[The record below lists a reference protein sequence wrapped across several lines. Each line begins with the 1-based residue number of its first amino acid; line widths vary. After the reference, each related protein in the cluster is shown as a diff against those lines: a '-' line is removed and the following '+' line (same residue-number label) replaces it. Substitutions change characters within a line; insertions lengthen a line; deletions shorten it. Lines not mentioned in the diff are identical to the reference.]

1 MQSSLGDLD
10 PLSLGVY
17 LVVYR
22 YVRADSLSA
31 VGVYFFSLVEVAVSL
46 DSTLGLLTSDG
57 VVSLSTEVLLEELY
71 CLSKDE
77 LGDVDF
83 LDTLDSEVFESLV
96 NLELY
101 LYLVDVLSVLSMF
114 LDFGDEDR
122 TSFSAT
128 LSVRSTFVAIFDFP
142 VSSLSAGILSKESP
156 PRRVLVLDP
165 VLNGGEM
172 GGACTPPP
180 LVDCSS
186 GMEVSRGD
194 CPSFFDE
201 ELSISFEAL

>member
-22 YVRADSLSA
+22 YARADSLSA
-31 VGVYFFSLVEVAVSL
+31 VGVYFLSLVEAAVSL
-46 DSTLGLLTSDG
+46 DSSLGLLTSDG

-101 LYLVDVLSVLSMF
+101 LVDVLSVLSMF
-114 LDFGDEDR
+114 VDFGDEDR

-128 LSVRSTFVAIFDFP
+128 LSVRSTFVAIFDLIRF
-142 VSSLSAGILSKESP
+142 SSAGILSKESP